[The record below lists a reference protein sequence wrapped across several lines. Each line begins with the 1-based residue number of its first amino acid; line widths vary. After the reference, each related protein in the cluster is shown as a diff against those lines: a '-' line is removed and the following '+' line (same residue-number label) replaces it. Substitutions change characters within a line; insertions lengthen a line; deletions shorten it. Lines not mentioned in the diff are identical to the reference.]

1 MFASR
6 VNTTKII
13 KLKYVLLISLKDTG
27 KDDPSR
33 VTETLYCRCLQTLS
47 SQNGHILVVNTAE

>member
-13 KLKYVLLISLKDTG
+13 KLKYVLLIYLKDIG

-33 VTETLYCRCLQTLS
+33 VTETL
-47 SQNGHILVVNTAE
+47 